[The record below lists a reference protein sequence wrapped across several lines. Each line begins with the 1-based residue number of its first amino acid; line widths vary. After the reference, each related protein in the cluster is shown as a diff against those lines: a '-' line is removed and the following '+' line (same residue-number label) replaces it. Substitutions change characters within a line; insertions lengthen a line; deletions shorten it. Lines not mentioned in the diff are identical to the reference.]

1 MSDLIQATF
10 DYGLLDEGTRVRLQV
25 RAESIRSRLK
35 RTAEDIVAI
44 GQDLIEAKND
54 LGHGQFIPWLKAE
67 FDMTEMSAVR
77 FMQVAK
83 RFGEGTKSNNL
94 LDLSVSV
101 LYELAA
107 PSTPETVVSQV
118 QSGEI
123 PPTLEAIKAA
133 KEAEKQ
139 ARIAEAKAR
148 ADAQASQQMLL
159 NLTESSQSEIEQLT
173 KQIEDLKKEMEELTT
188 PEVEIREVPK
198 EVIPQSVTNQ
208 LETLQKKL
216 ASITDQ
222 SKKYQETNKAMQE
235 RIEKLNGELQAAIR
249 ARVATENDERIRQQ
263 WRHIT
268 SEAHSC
274 LMRLLGSWPTP
285 LDIRSFDADDWAR
298 LDYLKQTLKRVLEE
312 CTNLQYDSP
321 AEVPIAYIE
330 SGTHA

>member
-10 DYGLLDEGTRVRLQV
+10 DYGTLDESTRVRLQV

-44 GQDLIEAKND
+44 GQDLIESKQD
-54 LGHGQFIPWLKAE
+54 LGHGQFTPWLKTE
-67 FDMTEMSAVR
+67 FDMTEMSAQR
-77 FMQVAK
+77 FMQVAR
-83 RFGEGTKSNNL
+83 RFGTETKNNKL

-107 PSTPETVVSQV
+107 PSTSETVVSQV
-118 QSGEI
+118 QSGDI
-123 PPTLEAIKAA
+123 PPTLDAIKAA

-148 ADAQASQQMLL
+148 ADAKATQQTLL
-159 NLTESSQSEIEQLT
+159 NLTQSSQSEIEQLT

-208 LETLQKKL
+208 METLQKKL

-312 CTNLQYDSP
+312 CTNLQYESP
-321 AEVPIAYIE
+321 AEVPLAYIE
-330 SGTHA
+330 SGNHA